1 MTSTFSVLR
10 KDHESLI
17 CFVFV
22 RKRNKICAKSTD
34 NKLVRETS
42 MASVRNK
49 KRCVKCEDAENRNGM
64 FTCDGCANAF
74 CGAHVKDHREELNNE
89 LEGVVQEHDSI
100 QQQLADSSMQ
110 QSLVEKIDQWERR
123 SISKI
128 RAIAEASRRDLQE
141 SISKSKQRVSLSCQK
156 IAENLRAARKTENFS
171 EIDLKEWED
180 QLKNLKLAL
189 NFANAYSVIDDKRS
203 KIYPIKIQEGR
214 PASPSNVLLQSESTG
229 DTFGETLGPV
239 TLDKGN
245 RYCTYAGFG
254 NEYGRVRGARK
265 YSQGQTTI
273 HFKVERSESPDQ
285 LFFGIMASNADLFQR
300 AWNGPST
307 VGWCGQ
313 NDTWQHGSYQEVT
326 ARSINHHFQVGDILQ
341 LLIDCDHQLI
351 QLCNERT
358 ETSHAF
364 ELDTEVVPLP
374 WQFVIG
380 LRTNGD
386 CVSII

>member
-1 MTSTFSVLR
+1 MF
-10 KDHESLI
+10 
-17 CFVFV
+17 CFC
-22 RKRNKICAKSTD
+22 KKKNKICAKSTD
-34 NKLVRETS
+34 NKLASETG
-42 MASVRNK
+42 MATVRNK
-49 KRCVKCEDAENRNGM
+49 KSCVKCEDAKNSNGM
-64 FTCDGCANAF
+64 FTCDGCAKAF

-100 QQQLADSSMQ
+100 QQQLADSTVQ
-110 QSLVEKIDQWERR
+110 KTLVDKIDQWEKK

-128 RAIAEASRRDLQE
+128 RKIAEATRRDLQE
-141 SISKSKQRVSLSCQK
+141 SIGKSKQRILSSCQE
-156 IAENLRAARKTENFS
+156 IAANLRAARKTENFS

-180 QLKNLKLAL
+180 QLKILKLAL
-189 NFANAYSVIDDKRS
+189 NFANSYSVVDDKRPT
-203 KIYPIKIQEGR
+203 IYPIKIQQEK
-214 PASPSNVLLQSESTG
+214 PTSPSNVLLQSESTG
-229 DTFGETLGPV
+229 ETFGETLGPV
-239 TLDKGN
+239 ALDKCN
-245 RYCTYAGFG
+245 TYCTYTGFG

-265 YSQGQTTI
+265 YSQGRTTI
-273 HFKVERSESPDQ
+273 HFKVERSQSPDQ

-313 NDTWQHGSYQEVT
+313 NDTWQHGSYQELT
-326 ARSINHHFQVGDILQ
+326 FRSINHHFQEGDILQ
-341 LLIDCDHQLI
+341 LVIDCDYQLI
-351 QLCNERT
+351 QLCNQRT

-386 CVSII
+386 CVAII